1 MSYDE
6 KAAERVRKALAG
18 RRGVTEKKMFGGMA
32 FMLNGAMCCGV
43 LKDDLVV
50 RVGAARNAGALA
62 QPHARPMDFTG
73 RPMAGFVYVAPAGYQ
88 SGAALDKW
96 IGWGAEHAAIAAA
109 AKKRPAKKTAKKR
122 R

>member
-6 KAAERVRKALAG
+6 KAAERVRQALSG
-18 RRGVTEKKMFGGMA
+18 RRGVTEKKMFGGIA

-50 RVGAARNAGALA
+50 RVGRERNEQALA
-62 QPHARPMDFTG
+62 PPHARPMDFTG
-73 RPMAGFVYVAPAGYQ
+73 RPMAGFIYVAPAGYQ
-88 SGAALDKW
+88 NAAALTKW